1 MLTKLLRYEGRAT
14 ARVLLPVG
22 GGVILFTLVVGV
34 MNRILNGQSEW
45 PEPVVW
51 IQALMNFAGAL
62 ALIFVVGICVFIQVQ
77 RFYKLL
83 GEQGYLMLSLPVPV
97 WMHIAV
103 KLFCAIVWS
112 LASIVYL
119 IVCGNLLAGNVLF
132 QADSLTLP
140 TLGPSEWAMLFLIFC
155 CVVVAVASAYL
166 SFYLCCAVGGQFGQQ
181 RLLASIVS
189 YFVLTFVEQVLTSL
203 AMIVVAFSAIQAN
216 GLWWFNILFSMDSE
230 WAAVCLAVVIIIAL
244 LVLAAIKW
252 AIIQWLMTRR
262 LNLI

>member
-1 MLTKLLRYEGRAT
+1 M
-14 ARVLLPVG
+14 
-22 GGVILFTLVVGV
+22 F
-34 MNRILNGQSEW
+34 
-45 PEPVVW
+45 
-51 IQALMNFAGAL
+51 
-62 ALIFVVGICVFIQVQ
+62 
-77 RFYKLL
+77 
-83 GEQGYLMLSLPVPV
+83 
-97 WMHIAV
+97 
-103 KLFCAIVWS
+103 
-112 LASIVYL
+112 
-119 IVCGNLLAGNVLF
+119 
-132 QADSLTLP
+132 
-140 TLGPSEWAMLFLIFC
+140 FLIFC

-230 WAAVCLAVVIIIAL
+230 WAAVCLVVVIIIAL